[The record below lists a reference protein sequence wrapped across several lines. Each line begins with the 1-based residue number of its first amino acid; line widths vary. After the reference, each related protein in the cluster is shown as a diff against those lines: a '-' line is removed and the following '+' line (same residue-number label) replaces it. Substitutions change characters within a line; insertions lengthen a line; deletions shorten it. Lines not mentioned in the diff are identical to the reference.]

1 MLRSKSRSLNAKRY
15 VLAFLVVAIVCGVG
29 LSACK
34 ATGSDA
40 AEIHSMVGT
49 FWALLPPLVAII
61 LALITHEVYISLFA
75 GVVVAGLFYANF
87 NIPKTM
93 TAVVKDG
100 LIGAIADEGHVGILL
115 FLVILGIM
123 VILLNKAGGSA
134 AFAEW
139 TMKRIKTR
147 RGALLSTFA
156 LSCVIAIDDY
166 FNVLTVGNVMRPVT
180 DTHHISRAKLA
191 YMIDATAAPI
201 CMIAPI
207 SSWAAAVSSS
217 VEGTALEGINGIEI
231 FVRSIP
237 YNFYSLMTILMILT
251 LAILGFDYGPMRKHE
266 KNAIEKN
273 DLFTTDARPYK
284 HDGESPKAAGRAKVI
299 DLFLPILVL
308 IIFCV
313 LGLLYT
319 GGFFHGVSLIDA
331 FADCDASYGLPIG
344 AGIALIL
351 TYIYLLCRR
360 TINFKDSMSCIPDGF
375 KAMVP
380 SILIL
385 VLAWAL
391 TGVTK
396 MLGAATFVKGVM
408 ENISG
413 SLQLFL
419 PAIIFV
425 IAAFIGFATGS
436 SWGTFGILIPIVV
449 PLFEANAGNLPPM
462 LLMSIAAC
470 CAGGVCGDH
479 CSPISDT
486 TIMASAGAPVEHV
499 KHVATQLPYAV
510 TVALISFVMFI
521 VAGFIRN
528 ALVCILIGAVLTVV
542 VLFVLRSTIGVK
554 TEGIAAEKQE

>member
-486 TIMASAGAPVEHV
+486 TIMSSAGAQCDHV
-499 KHVATQLPYAV
+499 NHVNTQLPYALTCAGV
-510 TVALISFVMFI
+510 SFAAYAF
-521 VAGFIRN
+521 AGF
-528 ALVCILIGAVLTVV
+528 VPGWFPGVTPWLIATPVAAAVMVLAVLVIR
-542 VLFVLRSTIGVK
+542 LVK
-554 TEGIAAEKQE
+554 GKEA

>member
-15 VLAFLVVAIVCGVG
+15 VLALFVVAIVCGVG

-486 TIMASAGAPVEHV
+486 TIMSSAGAHCDHINHV
-499 KHVATQLPYAV
+499 QTQLPYA
-510 TVALISFVMFI
+510 
-521 VAGFIRN
+521 
-528 ALVCILIGAVLTVV
+528 LTVV
-542 VLFVLRSTIGVK
+542 AVSFIGYIIAGLTQSLLLALPITTVLMIGVLFLIRAAVK
-554 TEGIAAEKQE
+554 KAEAKEALKAKQ

>member
-1 MLRSKSRSLNAKRY
+1 MLRSRRKPVSTKRY
-15 VLAFLVVAIVCGVG
+15 ILGAAVVLLICGFG
-29 LSACK
+29 LAACK
-34 ATGSDA
+34 MEGTEGS
-40 AEIHSMVGT
+40 EVYSMIGT
-49 FWALLPPLVAII
+49 FWALLPPLVAIV

-75 GVVVAGLFYANF
+75 GVVVAGMFYANF
-87 NIPKTM
+87 NPGRAL
-93 TAVVKDG
+93 TAIVKDG
-100 LIGAIADEGHVGILL
+100 LIGAVADEGHAGILL
-115 FLVILGIM
+115 FLVLLGIM

-139 TMKRIKTR
+139 TMRRIKSR

-266 KNAIEKN
+266 RNAIEKN
-273 DLFTTDARPYK
+273 DLFTTEARPYK
-284 HDGESPKAAGRAKVI
+284 HDGEAPKAAGRAKVI
-299 DLFLPILVL
+299 DLILPIVVL

-319 GGFFHGVSLIDA
+319 GGFFEGVGLIEA

-351 TYIYLLCRR
+351 TFIYLLLRR
-360 TINFKDSMSCIPDGF
+360 TINFKDAMACIPDGF

-391 TGVTK
+391 TGVTG
-396 MLGAATFVKGVM
+396 MLGASTFVKGVM

-449 PLFEANAGNLPPM
+449 PLFEASAANLPPM

-486 TIMASAGAPVEHV
+486 TIMSSAGAHCDHINHV
-499 KHVATQLPYAV
+499 QTQLPYA
-510 TVALISFVMFI
+510 
-521 VAGFIRN
+521 
-528 ALVCILIGAVLTVV
+528 LTVV
-542 VLFVLRSTIGVK
+542 AVSFVGYIIAGLTQSLVLALPITTVLMIGVLFLIRTATK
-554 TEGIAAEKQE
+554 KKEAREAAVQED

>member
-1 MLRSKSRSLNAKRY
+1 MIRIDCSVTKNTFRRGIMLRSKSRSLNAKRY

-34 ATGSDA
+34 TTGSDA

-396 MLGAATFVKGVM
+396 MLGAAAFVKGVM

-436 SWGTFGILIPIVV
+436 SWGTFGILIPIVTAIF
-449 PLFEANAGNLPPM
+449 P
-462 LLMSIAAC
+462 S
-470 CAGGVCGDH
+470 
-479 CSPISDT
+479 S
-486 TIMASAGAPVEHV
+486 
-499 KHVATQLPYAV
+499 
-510 TVALISFVMFI
+510 
-521 VAGFIRN
+521 
-528 ALVCILIGAVLTVV
+528 
-542 VLFVLRSTIGVK
+542 
-554 TEGIAAEKQE
+554 